1 MCVPLVCVHDV
12 CCAGE
17 TSPQALADPYNSDIT
32 LAYGFIALPF
42 LQTVLTDT
50 HFVERDRMGRMLTLM
65 ARVIHDQKLLPTPTG
80 SPIRAVGVDAGTAL
94 LLNATTGL
102 ATIVGLGTAY
112 VCTPSQIATVILP
125 GQPLSFSGLMCM
137 RLDVSRLD
145 TYDFA
150 QFRGTGVVYEQS
162 IIAGV
167 LQSLPYGPGGYAHS
181 STSVHE

>member
-1 MCVPLVCVHDV
+1 MCRAAERSLYPSALSSQ
-12 CCAGE
+12 CALTITHARAFRFARVDQSTGE

-50 HFVERDRMGRMLTLM
+50 HFVERDRMGRMLTFL
-65 ARVIHDQKLLPTPTG
+65 ARVIHDQKLLPTPAS

-112 VCTPSQIATVILP
+112 VCTPSQIASVILP
-125 GQPLSFSGLMCM
+125 GQVRPRLCWPYFKYHSVKPMC
-137 RLDVSRLD
+137 
-145 TYDFA
+145 
-150 QFRGTGVVYEQS
+150 
-162 IIAGV
+162 
-167 LQSLPYGPGGYAHS
+167 
-181 STSVHE
+181 